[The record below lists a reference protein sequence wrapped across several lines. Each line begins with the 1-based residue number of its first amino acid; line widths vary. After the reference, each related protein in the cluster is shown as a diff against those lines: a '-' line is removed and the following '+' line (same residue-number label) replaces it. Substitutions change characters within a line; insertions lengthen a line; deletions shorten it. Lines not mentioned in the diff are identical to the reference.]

1 MTAIPPA
8 DPVEAPGARIP
19 GRAGWRRAW
28 TALDERLG
36 LSAFAYPVPRHAN
49 ALAYTLGGITL
60 GAFLLLVATGVY
72 LSQFYDPAPADAH
85 ASVVA
90 ISEADVGSIIRSV
103 HFWLSTIFAVTLAL
117 HLLRTF
123 VTASYKRPREATWIT
138 GVLLFGL
145 AGGLLYSGTI
155 LKWDQEAF
163 EALEH
168 NTEIADLLGVLGFWF
183 SPEFSG
189 ALALLTR
196 VYIAHVSLLPVLFL
210 GVLAVHLLL
219 VKRHGVSPLPWG
231 TAAEVVRREREEE
244 RGPFTSHLVRILYW
258 TLLVLALALLLAA
271 IRPTGIGPEGVAG
284 IEITKPPWYFLW
296 LYPLENWFGL
306 NPLVI
311 APGVLFAGLVA
322 LPFLDRGAERDPRR
336 RRGWVA
342 LAVLVILAWGFLT
355 IYGFVTEPVAH
366 VGE

>member
-1 MTAIPPA
+1 M
-8 DPVEAPGARIP
+8 
-19 GRAGWRRAW
+19 
-28 TALDERLG
+28 
-36 LSAFAYPVPRHAN
+36 
-49 ALAYTLGGITL
+49 
-60 GAFLLLVATGVY
+60 LLVASGVY
-72 LSQFYDPAPADAH
+72 LSQFYDPAPAGAH

-138 GVLLFGL
+138 GVLLFAL

-196 VYIAHVSLLPVLFL
+196 VYIAHVSLLPVIFL

-219 VKRHGVSPLPWG
+219 VKRHGISPLPWG
-231 TAAEVVRREREEE
+231 AAADVARRERAEE
-244 RGPFTSHLVRILYW
+244 RGPFTAHLLRILYW
-258 TLLVLALALLLAA
+258 TMLVLALALLLAA

-311 APGVLFAGLVA
+311 APGVLLAGLVA
-322 LPFLDRGAERDPRR
+322 LPFLDRGPERDPRR

-342 LAVLVILAWGFLT
+342 LAVLVVLAWGFLT

-366 VGE
+366 VEG